1 MASVGARC
9 LVSSVMYRVSN
20 RFRDSVAVA
29 PLLDCMIPSLGCSH
43 TVISF
48 VVLSYLVVA
57 TDVVGW
63 SCWDPV
69 VV

>member
-9 LVSSVMYRVSN
+9 LVSSVMYRLSN
-20 RFRDSVAVA
+20 MFRDSVAVA
-29 PLLDCMIPSLGCSH
+29 PLLDWMIPSLGCSH

-48 VVLSYLVVA
+48 VGLSYLVVT

-63 SCWDPV
+63 SYWDPV